1 MKGNGYDF
9 VGWATKYNV
18 KCADGRTI
26 MSNAFAEMDGKKVP
40 LVYNHQHNSVGTVLG
55 HSILKCMPEGVKAF
69 CSFNN
74 TSAGK
79 DAREIVAHGDVE
91 SLSIMAYPIQET
103 PTKHVMHGDIKEV
116 SLVLS
121 GANPGAK
128 IYDYTEDGAIAH
140 SDEGDEVAY
149 AIIFTGEGLE
159 GFEHSDEPEKEEEKP
174 AEQETETAEKVEETK
189 TEETQETETNEE
201 GLEHADNADVTIG
214 EVLETMTEEQ
224 RQAALALAAASYEE
238 GLNAKNEDDSDEGG
252 EEMKHSMFAD
262 NTPENKKV
270 LTHDEFQAILSDAIR
285 NKSSLKESMMA
296 HAGTYGIDD
305 IEYLFPDVKNLDP
318 EPQFI
323 MRDQDWVAK
332 VINGVHRTP
341 FSRIRSTFADITA
354 DEARAKGYTK
364 GNRKIEE
371 VFGLLKRETTPTTIY
386 KKQKLDKD
394 DITDVTTMDIVAW
407 LRKEMRMMLNEE
419 IARAFLVGDG
429 RSAVDNDKIK
439 EANIRPIWTDDDFYT
454 VKKQLAAATTTEQK
468 MEAIIRSRKD
478 YKGSGRPILFTNEDF
493 LMDMQLLKDT
503 TGHILYDTDEKLKAF
518 LRVSDIVTVPVFEG
532 LERTIGEGAS
542 AKTYKLE
549 ALLVNLNDYNVGT
562 DKGGAIGW
570 YDDFDID
577 FNQYKYLIE
586 TRLSGA
592 LIKYHAAV
600 AIEVEKAA
608 G

>member
-26 MSNAFAEMDGKKVP
+26 MNNAFAEMDGRKVP
-40 LVYNHQHNSVGTVLG
+40 MVWNHQHNSTGTILG
-55 HSILKCMPEGVKAF
+55 HALLKCFPEGVKAY
-69 CSFNN
+69 CSFND

-79 DAREIVAHGDVE
+79 DGKEIIRHGDVE

-103 PTKHVMHGDIKEV
+103 PSKHVMHGDIKEV

-140 SDEGDEVAY
+140 SDEGDDVAY
-149 AIIFTGEGLE
+149 AIIYTGESIE
-159 GFEHSDEPEKEEEKP
+159 FEDSVQHSDEQEQSKETEIAPEEKKKEE
-174 AEQETETAEKVEETK
+174 
-189 TEETQETETNEE
+189 TNTNDE
-201 GLEHADNADVTIG
+201 GLEHADKGDEDVTIG
-214 EVLETMTEEQ
+214 QILDTMNEEQ
-224 RQAALALAAASYEE
+224 KKAALALAAASYEE
-238 GLNAKNEDDSDEGG
+238 GMNASKEKDDDSDEGG
-252 EEMKHSMFAD
+252 NEEMKHSMFANESPD
-262 NTPENKKV
+262 TKKT
-270 LTHDEFQAILSDAIR
+270 LTHDEFASILNDAIR
-285 NKSSLKESMMA
+285 NKSTLKESMMA

-305 IEYLFPDVKNLDP
+305 IEFLFPDVKNLDT

-323 MRDQDWVAK
+323 MRDQEWVAK

-419 IARAFLVGDG
+419 IARAILVSDG
-429 RSAVDNDKIK
+429 RSSVDNDKIK
-439 EANIRPIWTDDDFYT
+439 EANIRPIWKDDDFYT
-454 VKKQLAAATTTEQK
+454 VKKQLTSNSTTEQK
-468 MEAIIRSRKD
+468 MEAIIRARKD
-478 YKGSGRPILFTNEDF
+478 YKGSGRPVLFTNEDF
-493 LMDMQLLKDT
+493 LIDMQLLKDT
-503 TGHILYDTDEKLKAF
+503 TGRILYDTDDKLKAY

-532 LERTIGEGAS
+532 LERTIGEGPT
-542 AKTYKLE
+542 AKTVKLE
-549 ALLVNLNDYNVGT
+549 GLLVNLNDYNVGT

-592 LIKYHAAV
+592 LIKYHS
-600 AIEVEKAA
+600 AIVIEIEKAA

>member
-9 VGWATKYNV
+9 IGWATKYNV

-26 MSNAFAEMDGKKVP
+26 MNNAFAEMDGKKVP

-55 HSILKCMPEGVKAF
+55 HSLLKCYPEGVKAF

-74 TSAGK
+74 TTAGK
-79 DAREIVAHGDVE
+79 DAREIVAHGDVD

-103 PTKHVMHGDIKEV
+103 PSKHVMHGDIKEV

-140 SDEGDEVAY
+140 SDEGDDVAY
-149 AIIFTGEGLE
+149 AIIFTGEGIEL
-159 GFEHSDEPEKEEEKP
+159 EHSDEPEETTEEKP
-174 AEQETETAEKVEETK
+174 MEDQKNEVVEEETK
-189 TEETQETETNEE
+189 EE
-201 GLEHADNADVTIG
+201 GFEHAETTIG
-214 EVLETMTEEQ
+214 DILESMTDEQ
-224 RQAALALAAASYEE
+224 REAALALAASAYED
-238 GLNAKNEDDSDEGG
+238 GKNSKENDDDSDEGG
-252 EEMKHSMFAD
+252 EEMKHSMFA
-262 NTPENKKV
+262 NTEPENTKKV
-270 LTHDEFQAILSDAIR
+270 LTHDEFQAILSDALR
-285 NKSSLKESMMA
+285 NKSTLKESMMA
-296 HAGTYGIDD
+296 HAGDYGIDD

-429 RSAVDNDKIK
+429 RSAVDQDKIK

-454 VKKQLAAATTTEQK
+454 VKKQLAANTTTEQK

-532 LERTIGEGAS
+532 LERTIGEGAT
-542 AKTYKLE
+542 AKTYRLE
-549 ALLVNLNDYNVGT
+549 GLLVNLNDYNVGT

-592 LIKYHAAV
+592 LIKYHAAI